1 MRLLHLIND
10 LPYWFQHREPIAAAA
25 RAAGWSVSVAA
36 APNPIR
42 AEVEARGYP
51 VIDLPIDRFRT
62 GVADVEFLA
71 KARDLFKRERFDVVH
86 LFTIKPLLIGGL
98 AARSVAAGKR
108 ARVIG
113 TVAGL
118 GRGLSE
124 GAPGRRA
131 RIITRGLTTGLGS
144 VAAAVTFENPEDA
157 ASYVQRGV
165 IDPARAIVLK
175 GAGIDTAVFSPDREW
190 LASAPGR
197 AIDVVFASRL
207 VKAKGVLAFAEAARL
222 VGARWPGR
230 ARFRL
235 AGYEAAGEPDGLSS
249 EELAAL
255 RADPAIDWI
264 GRVAPA
270 AMPDL
275 MRRTDIFVL
284 PTRYPEGLPRS
295 CLEAGACGA
304 AVIAGDVAGTR
315 ALIDAGRDGLLLS
328 DPSGPALAAAIGALL
343 EDAERRRA
351 LGAALRHKIETQG
364 YALDAIARA
373 FLSLYADASAEPSR
387 TASSPDR

>member
-10 LPYWFQHREPIAAAA
+10 LPYWFQHRAPIAAAA
-25 RAAGWSVSVAA
+25 RRAGWSVTVAA
-36 APNPIR
+36 APSPIR
-42 AEVEARGYP
+42 AQVEASGTP
-51 VIDLPIDRFRT
+51 VLELPIDRFRA

-98 AARSVAAGKR
+98 AARSVPTAKR

-124 GAPGRRA
+124 DAPGRRA
-131 RIITRGLTTGLGS
+131 RIITRGLKAGLGA

-157 ASYVQRGV
+157 ASYVARGV

-175 GAGIDTAVFSPDREW
+175 GAGIDIGVFAPDLAW
-190 LASAPGR
+190 LAAADRPADR
-197 AIDVVFASRL
+197 QIDVVFASRL
-207 VKAKGVLAFAEAARL
+207 VKAKGVLEFAEAARL
-222 VGARWPGR
+222 IAARWPGR

-235 AGYEAAGEPDGLSS
+235 AGYEAPGEPDGLTAG
-249 EELAAL
+249 EIAAL
-255 RADPAIDWI
+255 KADPAIDWL
-264 GRVAPA
+264 GRVAPE
-270 AMPDL
+270 AMPGL

-304 AVIAGDVAGTR
+304 AVVAGDVAGTR
-315 ALIDAGRDGLLLS
+315 ALIDPGRDGLLLP
-328 DPSGPALAAAIGALL
+328 DPTGPALADAIGGLIM
-343 EDAERRRA
+343 DTPRRRA
-351 LGAALRHKIETQG
+351 LGVALRHKIETEG
-364 YALDAIARA
+364 YALEAITGA
-373 FLSLYADASAEPSR
+373 FLSLYGAP
-387 TASSPDR
+387 TVT

>member
-25 RAAGWSVSVAA
+25 RRAGWSVTVAA

-42 AEVEARGYP
+42 AQVEASGTS
-51 VIDLPIDRFRT
+51 VIELPIDRFRT
-62 GVADVEFLA
+62 GVADVELLA
-71 KARDLFKRERFDVVH
+71 KSRDLFKRENFDVVH

-98 AARSVAAGKR
+98 AARSVPTAKR
-108 ARVIG
+108 ARVVG

-131 RIITRGLTTGLGS
+131 RIITRGLRAGLGA

-157 ASYVQRGV
+157 ASYVARGV
-165 IDPARAIVLK
+165 IDPTRSIVLK
-175 GAGIDTAVFSPDREW
+175 GAGIDIGSFAPDRPW
-190 LASAPGR
+190 LDAAERP
-197 AIDVVFASRL
+197 INVVFASRL
-207 VKAKGVLAFAEAARL
+207 VKAKGVLDFAEAARL
-222 VGARWPGR
+222 IAARYPGR

-235 AGYEAAGEPDGLSS
+235 AGYEAPGEPDGLSPN
-249 EELAAL
+249 EIAAL
-255 RADPAIDWI
+255 KADPAIEWL
-264 GRVAPA
+264 GQVAPKE
-270 AMPDL
+270 MPGL

-304 AVIAGDVAGTR
+304 AVVAGDVAGTR
-315 ALIDAGRDGLLLS
+315 ALINPGHDGLLLA
-328 DPSGPALAAAIGALL
+328 DPTGPALSEAIGALITNPT
-343 EDAERRRA
+343 RRFA
-351 LGAALRHKIETQG
+351 LGAALRTKIETEG
-364 YALDAIARA
+364 YALEAITAA
-373 FLSLYADASAEPSR
+373 FLSLYGAPE
-387 TASSPDR
+387 TA